1 MTIRVSSKNEVRDK
15 VSQPMEQG
23 SGKIRKEMM
32 RGIKTIQEDFPFLP
46 STALG
51 IIFNF
56 GSRDEEIPGMTHFIE
71 HTLFKGTRKKTAR
84 EISLTAES
92 LGAHIDGF
100 TTREATGL
108 YARCLKDKTK
118 EVLALLFEIVA
129 SPLFLEGEVEKEK
142 RVVFQEIREIE
153 EDPEDKVFSILYEGI
168 FPNHPLGQK
177 ITGTFETVKGFSRE
191 KILNY
196 FQSSYTK
203 ERVLLFSIGNFLP
216 TDLSFLSSLNNSSAF
231 LRKREKPNFPQKMV
245 RVERRKELES
255 VYIVIAQPIFVSPH
269 NRYALSVLNTAFGG
283 SLSSRLFQRLRE
295 EEGLVYQISSFF
307 DFYSDCALF
316 GIYFVT
322 SQKFSQKALRIIYEV
337 RERCYKDLFS
347 PKEFE
352 VALNLTKSSVILS
365 QESPL
370 HRMFA
375 LAKSELL
382 FGETLTLE
390 EVLTNYE
397 KVRLEEVNFLVRE
410 VLMPPLVI
418 AAVGSLKEKELE
430 SFL

>member
-1 MTIRVSSKNEVRDK
+1 MLVQQEMGN
-15 VSQPMEQG
+15 M
-23 SGKIRKEMM
+23 RKEKIG
-32 RGIKTIQEDFPFLP
+32 GIKTIQEDFPFLP
-46 STALG
+46 SAALG
-51 IIFNF
+51 IIFDF
-56 GSRDEEIPGMTHFIE
+56 GSRDEEIQGMTHFIE
-71 HTLFKGTRKKTAR
+71 HTFFKGTRGKTAR

-118 EVLALLFEIVA
+118 EVLALLWEIVA
-129 SPLFLEGEVEKEK
+129 LPLFPEEEIEKEK
-142 RVVFQEIREIE
+142 MVIFQEIREIE
-153 EDPEDKVFSILYEGI
+153 EDPEDKVFSILFESI

-177 ITGTFETVKGFSRE
+177 IAGSFETVKEFSRG

-196 FQSSYTK
+196 FQSSYTE
-203 ERVLLFSIGNFLP
+203 ERVLLVSIGNFLP
-216 TDLSFLSSLNNSSAF
+216 PDLSFLPSVNSLPASF
-231 LRKREKPNFPQKMV
+231 KKRERPNFPKKAV

-255 VYIVIAQPIFVSPH
+255 VYIVIAQPIFVKPH

-307 DFYSDCALF
+307 DLYSDCALF

-322 SQKFSQKALRIIYEV
+322 SQKFAQKALKIIGEV
-337 RERCYKDLFS
+337 RERCYKDLFL
-347 PKEFE
+347 PKEIE

-375 LAKSELL
+375 LTKSELL
-382 FGETLTLE
+382 FGEILTLE

-397 KVRLEEVNFLVRE
+397 KVGLEEVNFLVRE
-410 VLMPPLVI
+410 VLIPPSVI
-418 AAVGSLKEKELE
+418 AAVGNLKEEELE
-430 SFL
+430 PFL